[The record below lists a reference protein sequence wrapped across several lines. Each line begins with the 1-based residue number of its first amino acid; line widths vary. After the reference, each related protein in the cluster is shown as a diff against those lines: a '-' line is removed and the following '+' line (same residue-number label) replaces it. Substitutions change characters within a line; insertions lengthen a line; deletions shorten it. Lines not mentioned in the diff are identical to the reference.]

1 MKRCF
6 REVPDTKNQGYCTD
20 TVDTWLGM
28 LKRDVKHLKMY
39 KRSEEGKR
47 RDRMQTLGTVLA
59 RFKPSQNFNSFIY
72 LLMTKGTEATVRRI

>member
-1 MKRCF
+1 
-6 REVPDTKNQGYCTD
+6 
-20 TVDTWLGM
+20 
-28 LKRDVKHLKMY
+28 MY